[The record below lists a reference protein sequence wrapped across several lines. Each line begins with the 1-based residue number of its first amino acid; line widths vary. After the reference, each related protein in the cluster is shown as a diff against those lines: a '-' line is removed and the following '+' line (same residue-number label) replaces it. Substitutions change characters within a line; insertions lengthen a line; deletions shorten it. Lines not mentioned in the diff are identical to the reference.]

1 MKCEMAKDN
10 IVLAYYGEL
19 PDELAGSLEHHLMTC
34 DECRT
39 ELEELRA
46 LEMPLASIPVI
57 DPSPNFLAQSRMR
70 LDDALDMLP
79 APGFLSGLR
88 TNFFAWMGHI
98 KSAPA
103 LATLLLGVGFIGGNF
118 IEKYNV
124 SHHQPLAHRTGT
136 TRVNQTQAVIG
147 NITGIE
153 RTPDSELVQVHY
165 NTIVPETF
173 EGSLDSP
180 EARELLLKGVVAPS
194 DDIRAKS
201 VNYLAGECKHGHQC
215 PSRDD
220 GKGVRNALL
229 QALRYDKDARVR
241 MTALEGLEPYVAQ
254 DQKVRDALLE
264 ALSQDPDAQVRIATV
279 NLLQPVQHDSSVRQV
294 LRRASTAD
302 ENPYIRTVSNSVL
315 AGSDSIQ

>member
-34 DECRT
+34 EDCRV
-39 ELEELRA
+39 ELEELQA
-46 LEMPLASIPVI
+46 MEVPLASLPIHEPT
-57 DPSPNFLAQSRMR
+57 PNLLAQSRMR
-70 LDDALDMLP
+70 LDDALDLMP
-79 APGFLSGLR
+79 APGFLAGLR
-88 TNFFAWMGHI
+88 TNFFAWMAHI

-118 IEKYNV
+118 IEKYDV
-124 SHHQPLAHRTGT
+124 ARHQPPPRRPVVTHS
-136 TRVNQTQAVIG
+136 NETQAVIS
-147 NITGIE
+147 NITGID

-165 NTIVPETF
+165 NKIVPETF

-180 EARELLLKGVVAPS
+180 EIRELLLKGVVAPAF
-194 DDIRAKS
+194 DIRAKS
-201 VNYLAGECKHGHQC
+201 VDYLAGECKHGHQC

-254 DQKVRDALLE
+254 DQKVRDAVLE
-264 ALSQDPDAQVRIATV
+264 ALSQDPDAQVRMATV

-294 LRRASTAD
+294 LRQASTAD
-302 ENPYIRTVSNSVL
+302 ESPYIRNASNVVL